1 MPGSFT
7 DNASGLQWGA
17 LLVSVVLHLAIFVA
31 YAKMDLPATR
41 SQLHQPVNAQPRIFA
56 ELITQVPRQP
66 EVPSTAPTPASD
78 DTQEDIVSAD
88 EPDADALQSDESV
101 DEFVEAESL
110 AEPPKIIDYALPSTT
125 PEASLGTQDAGPQS
139 GTFGQVFDPR
149 LRQRLQSNRMHTSTA
164 KPDSLQSTRDIHGDL
179 HVDLGNGGCL
189 MAKQTL
195 RPGEPANWYMTQC
208 NSAGGESEQMLR
220 RVEQNW
226 RKRGE

>member
-7 DNASGLQWGA
+7 DNASGLQWVA
-17 LLVSVVLHLAIFVA
+17 LLVSVVFHLAIFVA
-31 YAKMDLPATR
+31 YAKMDLPSAR
-41 SQLHQPVNAQPRIFA
+41 RQHHQPLNTQPRIFA
-56 ELITQVPRQP
+56 ELITQVPSQP
-66 EVPSTAPTPASD
+66 ETPSVAPVPASD

-88 EPDADALQSDESV
+88 EPHADSRQPDETF
-101 DEFVEAESL
+101 DEFVEAKSL
-110 AEPPKIIDYALPSTT
+110 AESPAMIDYGLSATT
-125 PEASLGTQDAGPQS
+125 PEASLTAQDVGPQS

-164 KPDSLQSTRDIHGDL
+164 KPDSLQSARDIHGDL